1 MLLKELYQSMYGR
14 INEVDDDDK
23 VIKYKDKEGENK
35 EMSAKAA
42 KKMPSDHPAKIEYE
56 KQKDDGGDKKKGV
69 NIFDKPA
76 DEPKDKSKDKSN
88 DPARKDD
95 DRSIG
100 GPNGLEIG
108 RDEIKD
114 ILMNDPE
121 MADILGDDDD
131 VYWDDVDLV
140 SSKHDDETVVSIN
153 PESSMSI
160 AQLKAK
166 ILDFKDEKD
175 SEGSDEDESDGSG
188 MDAFFSGDSGA
199 PDFEDLSQKIE
210 DYDEDIE
217 DYQYELDMARAAGD
231 IEGENKARSALE
243 DAQEKKKEAQAKLKA
258 AQGKSSGGK
267 YTLDDLRNKIE
278 EYEEDLEE
286 WEYELSMAQA
296 NGDVEG
302 ENEARSAMEDIEAKL
317 KDARE
322 KLANMGESARNI
334 IPKGSL
340 RRMQENWIKKN
351 LL

>member
-1 MLLKELYQSMYGR
+1 MDDLS
-14 INEVDDDDK
+14 INK
-23 VIKYKDKEGENK
+23 SGT
-35 EMSAKAA
+35 
-42 KKMPSDHPAKIEYE
+42 
-56 KQKDDGGDKKKGV
+56 GV
-69 NIFDKPA
+69 NIFDKPK
-76 DEPKDKSKDKSN
+76 DEPKDEPK

-140 SSKHDDETVVSIN
+140 SSKHDDMTVVSID

-160 AQLKAK
+160 SQLKAK
-166 ILDFKDEKD
+166 ILDFADEQE

-199 PDFEDLSQKIE
+199 PDFSD
-210 DYDEDIE
+210 
-217 DYQYELDMARAAGD
+217 
-231 IEGENKARSALE
+231 
-243 DAQEKKKEAQAKLKA
+243 
-258 AQGKSSGGK
+258 
-267 YTLDDLRNKIE
+267 
-278 EYEEDLEE
+278 
-286 WEYELSMAQA
+286 
-296 NGDVEG
+296 
-302 ENEARSAMEDIEAKL
+302 
-317 KDARE
+317 
-322 KLANMGESARNI
+322 NI

-340 RRMQENWIKKN
+340 RKIQENWVKKN

>member
-1 MLLKELYQSMYGR
+1 MIKLKDLLIE
-14 INEVDDDDK
+14 IDDDQM
-23 VIKYKDKEGENK
+23 VKYKDEDGESK
-35 EMSAKAA
+35 EMKASSAKTMA
-42 KKMPSDHPAKIEYE
+42 KDHPAKIEYD
-56 KQKDDGGDKKKGV
+56 KQKDGGGDVKKGV
-69 NIFDKPA
+69 NIFDKPK
-76 DEPKDKSKDKSN
+76 DEPKDEPK

-140 SSKHDDETVVSIN
+140 SSKHDDMTVVSIN

-160 AQLKAK
+160 SQLKAK
-166 ILDFKDEKD
+166 ILDFADEQE

-199 PDFEDLSQKIE
+199 PDFSD
-210 DYDEDIE
+210 
-217 DYQYELDMARAAGD
+217 
-231 IEGENKARSALE
+231 
-243 DAQEKKKEAQAKLKA
+243 
-258 AQGKSSGGK
+258 
-267 YTLDDLRNKIE
+267 
-278 EYEEDLEE
+278 
-286 WEYELSMAQA
+286 
-296 NGDVEG
+296 
-302 ENEARSAMEDIEAKL
+302 
-317 KDARE
+317 
-322 KLANMGESARNI
+322 NI

-340 RRMQENWIKKN
+340 RKIQENWVKKN